1 MNPLL
6 VGYFHTP
13 IKFPSHS
20 LFNNGA
26 TMMCKTAML
35 MLVFIVTPSN
45 ASMNMQTYIVHMDRT
60 KMTTTT
66 SDRWYESVIESVNE
80 LFDQEDHESEK
91 PELVHVYKTAISG
104 FAAKLSTKQVES
116 LKRLD
121 GFISATPDEMLALH
135 TTHSPQF
142 LGLEPG
148 KGLWSGSNLE
158 SDVIIGVVDSGIWPE
173 HVSFNDIGMSPV
185 PSKWKGYEAAVGQI
199 NETEDYR
206 SARDAEGHGTHTAST
221 AAGNLA
227 HASIFG
233 LAKGLA
239 GGVRY
244 TSRIAVYKACWSQ
257 GCASSDILAAI
268 DQAIADGVDVLSLSL
283 GGSAKPYHSDLI
295 AIGTFQAIKNG
306 ISVSCSAGN
315 SGPSSSTVS
324 NTAPWIMTVGASYL
338 DRSFEAIV
346 ELGDRQIFEGS
357 SLYIGKA
364 LKQLPLF
371 YGDLRAAFCID
382 GSLKKNL
389 VKGKIVICQRG
400 ITSRAEKGEVVKSA
414 GGAGMLLINSVNE
427 GEELFA
433 DAHVL
438 PASALGA
445 IAGKAIKAYLN
456 STNKPTA
463 SITFKGTVYGKPAP
477 LMAAFSSRGPNRV
490 GLDLLKPDVTA
501 PGMNILAAWPPSTS
515 PTQLKSDKRTVL
527 FNIASGTS
535 MSCPHVSGLAALLK
549 SVHKDWSPAAIK
561 SALMTTAYVHDN
573 LNRHILDVAFSTP
586 TNATPFAYGSG
597 HVDPQK
603 ASDPGL
609 IYDITPQDYQN
620 YLCTLNYSASD
631 MALFAGDGF
640 KCPKASSTMEPGDL
654 NYPTFAV
661 NFKKNSKS
669 NIVTLKR
676 TVAHVGIPNVTYTV
690 QMNEPDGVSVMV
702 EPQVLRFKKPGEKL
716 SYMVTFM
723 QKKGFMV
730 QGGSFGVLEWVYLN
744 MYHVR
749 SSIAVTWI

>member
-1 MNPLL
+1 MEA
-6 VGYFHTP
+6 
-13 IKFPSHS
+13 
-20 LFNNGA
+20 A

-35 MLVFIVTPSN
+35 MLIFIVTPSN

-121 GFISATPDEMLALH
+121 G
-135 TTHSPQF
+135 
-142 LGLEPG
+142 LEPG

-185 PSKWKGYEAAVGQI
+185 PSKWKGECEEGTKFSKSNCNKKLIGARAFFEGYEAAVGQI

-268 DQAIADGVDVLSLSL
+268 DQAIADGVDAHFKRLKMAFPFRALLVIQVLRVQ
-283 GGSAKPYHSDLI
+283 PFLI
-295 AIGTFQAIKNG
+295 
-306 ISVSCSAGN
+306 
-315 SGPSSSTVS
+315 P
-324 NTAPWIMTVGASYL
+324 APWIMTVGASYL

-357 SLYIGKA
+357 SLYIGKP

-515 PTQLKSDKRTVL
+515 PAQLKSDKRTVL

-723 QKKGFMV
+723 QKKGIMV

>member
-1 MNPLL
+1 ME
-6 VGYFHTP
+6 T
-13 IKFPSHS
+13 
-20 LFNNGA
+20 A

-35 MLVFIVTPSN
+35 MLIFIVTPSN

-80 LFDQEDHESEK
+80 LLDQEDHESGK
-91 PELVHVYKTAISG
+91 PKLVHVYKTAISG

-116 LKRLD
+116 LKRLN

-142 LGLEPG
+142 RGLERG

-173 HVSFNDIGMSPV
+173 HVSFNDIGECEEGTKF
-185 PSKWKGYEAAVGQI
+185 SKSNCNKKLIGARAFFEGYEAAVGKI

-227 HASIFG
+227 YASIFG

-244 TSRIAVYKACWSQ
+244 TSRIAVYKKCWSQ

-283 GGSAKPYHSDLI
+283 GGSAKPYHSDPI
-295 AIGTFQAIKNG
+295 AIGAFQAIKNG
-306 ISVSCSAGN
+306 IFVSCSAGN

-357 SLYIGKA
+357 SLYVGKA

-371 YGDLRAAFCID
+371 YGNTIGDLRAAFCID

-400 ITSRAEKGEVVKSA
+400 ITSRTEKGEVVKLA

-463 SITFKGTVYGKPAP
+463 SITFKGTVYGKLAP
-477 LMAAFSSRGPNRV
+477 LMAAFSSRGPNHV
-490 GLDLLKPDVTA
+490 GLDLLKPNVTA

-515 PTQLKSDKRTVL
+515 PTELKSDKRTVL

-573 LNRHILDVAFSTP
+573 SNRHILDVAFSTP

-597 HVDPQK
+597 HVNPEK

-609 IYDITPQDYQN
+609 IYDINPQDYQN

-640 KCPKASSTMEPGDL
+640 
-654 NYPTFAV
+654 N
-661 NFKKNSKS
+661 KS

-676 TVAHVGIPNVTYTV
+676 TVTHVGIPNVTYTV
-690 QMNEPDGVSVMV
+690 QVNEPDGVSVMV
-702 EPQVLRFKKPGEKL
+702 EPQVLRFKKPSEKL
-716 SYMVTFM
+716 SYKVSFM
-723 QKKGFMV
+723 QKKGFRV
-730 QGGSFGVLEWVYLN
+730 QDGSFGVLEWVYLN

-749 SSIAVTWI
+749 SSIAVTWT